1 MHMTSGSRRVL
12 LYWVLLL
19 LPTLAVGGGVLWL
32 LSREQVRLEA
42 QTRAAGE
49 ARREAVGARA
59 RLIAENVELLVGDVQ
74 NGLMATLLEAP
85 EDETRLK
92 AYLEDWKRTNPLVKA
107 TIDHTSEGAE
117 KDRMKRLIEL
127 EAALPKNVSQAEAQV
142 FQGGVGSVSNAS
154 QVNALRYEFNE
165 AAKLKGGVV
174 GAPQRT
180 GWVPSRENGGS
191 LRLIGWRRLAFGRV
205 IGVEV
210 ELSQIAARLGEVLP
224 AGREPGEIY
233 ELREIGGAVYQQ
245 KMLSSL
251 DRVVSARTPLI
262 TVPVSERVLPGWEVV
277 GYLDEAGIKRISN
290 GVLFTLS
297 AVLAGTLVAAI
308 LVSGTLLLRQAR
320 RSEEEAVQK
329 ISFVANV
336 SHEFK
341 TPLTTIRLYAELLEQ
356 RRVAD
361 EGKRGDY
368 LRTIGRET
376 QRLARL
382 VNNALDFSRL
392 EQGQKRFDIAEVDL
406 VAELTGLL
414 DMHGPRVGERGLVM
428 SRELPA
434 GPLRVRTDRDAL
446 GQILINLIDNA
457 CKYAAGGGEVR
468 VALEAGGQGGRD
480 CHLISDKPVRATVR
494 VGDRGPGVAAG
505 QRERIFEKFHRIDD
519 TLTAEKGGAGL
530 GLSIARRLARGMG
543 GELRCVDREGGGAEF
558 ILELT

>member
-32 LSREQVRLEA
+32 LSREQARLEA
-42 QTRAAGE
+42 QTRAATE

-74 NGLMATLLEAP
+74 NGLMSTLLEAP

-92 AYLEDWKRTNPLVKA
+92 EYLEDWKRTNPLVKA
-107 TIDHTSEGAE
+107 TISHTSEGAE
-117 KDRMKRLIEL
+117 KERMKRLIEL

-142 FQGGVGSVSNAS
+142 FQGTGSVSNAS

-165 AAKLKGGVV
+165 TAKLKGGVV

-210 ELSQIAARLGEVLP
+210 ELSQIAARLGDVLP
-224 AGREPGEIY
+224 AGREPGEVY

-245 KMLSSL
+245 KLLSSL
-251 DRVVSARTPLI
+251 DRAVSDRTPLV
-262 TVPVSERVLPGWEVV
+262 TVPVSEAVLPGWEVV
-277 GYLDEAGIKRISN
+277 GFLEERGAKRISS

-356 RRVAD
+356 GRVAD

-392 EQGQKRFDIAEVDL
+392 EQGQKRFDISEVDL
-406 VAELTGLL
+406 VAELAGLL
-414 DMHGPRVGERGLVM
+414 DVHGPRVAERGLVL
-428 SRELPA
+428 SSELPA

-457 CKYAAGGGEVR
+457 CKYASGGGEVR
-468 VALEAGGQGGRD
+468 VAVEAGGEGGRV
-480 CHLISDKPVRATVR
+480 CHLISDKPVRATVG

-505 QRERIFEKFHRIDD
+505 QRERIFEKFHRVDD

-543 GELRCVDREGGGAEF
+543 GELRYAERAGGGAEF
-558 ILELT
+558 ILELP